1 MAPDGDVKAAAR
13 KLLSTAPLKL
23 FETIEGDHRIRRDFF
38 DSLVDGPLGRPDAL
52 VDRERHRFPNGQQL
66 LRPRLLPG
74 KRQLHAID
82 FGMPS
87 QQGREL
93 GERRPGRRRLS
104 GPELVEGLGR
114 RDAWGKLDGDEQS
127 DLGVPRERDAEP
139 GIDAVLA
146 NQRYTAG
153 GE

>member
-1 MAPDGDVKAAAR
+1 
-13 KLLSTAPLKL
+13 
-23 FETIEGDHRIRRDFF
+23 
-38 DSLVDGPLGRPDAL
+38 
-52 VDRERHRFPNGQQL
+52 
-66 LRPRLLPG
+66 
-74 KRQLHAID
+74 
-82 FGMPS
+82 MPS

-153 GE
+153 VDVLDGRRIQCPRVAGPSCVQRHVADLSHE